1 MLIVGLFGAPE
12 LLLSSP
18 LQHLKQPLPIV
29 VNRVNQV
36 NGIIDE
42 PLFDHVVEEGL
53 AGERRARIDLDQPAL
68 ELLVEDHVEPVQ
80 VEAVR
85 VEGDIV
91 LRRNQTLQT
100 DLLDLIPNLRI
111 PVDFKV
117 LCERLAKS
125 RKTDLRSTVNSIL
138 LVAIVIL

>member
-91 LRRNQTLQT
+91 LRRNQTLQA

>member
-1 MLIVGLFGAPE
+1 MLIVGLLGAPE

-91 LRRNQTLQT
+91 LRRNQTLQA